1 MKRIFSERFSWF
13 SLEEVPFTKV
23 VCLSVEEIE
32 HFQSHANQLFSGISI
47 DKLQKTYVRDHVRE
61 SYVSWKKK
69 HCKEGHYALQIKKGI
84 DPTCY
89 NPTKLKQEE

>member
-13 SLEEVPFTKV
+13 SLKEVPFTKF
-23 VCLSVEEIE
+23 VCVSVEEIE
-32 HFQSHANQLFSGISI
+32 HLQRHANQLFPVISI
-47 DKLQKTYVRDHVRE
+47 DKLQKTHVRDHVRE

-69 HCKEGHYALQIKKGI
+69 HCKEEYYALQIKKGI
-84 DPTCY
+84 DPNCC

>member
-1 MKRIFSERFSWF
+1 MVFIKGSSLYKSRLPKCRRNRTFSSN
-13 SLEEVPFTKV
+13 
-23 VCLSVEEIE
+23 
-32 HFQSHANQLFSGISI
+32 ANQLFSGISI
-47 DKLQKTYVRDHVRE
+47 EKLQKTHVRDHVRE